1 MSQVV
6 DLEEYKE
13 QLRLQEEH
21 REPQNVEVAAIV
33 GIMETGEEIVSVSVH
48 KKDGEIKAVVHH
60 LDCSEEP
67 PVLESIS
74 LRKTELAAVIH
85 ALIEVD
91 DFLSKEIE

>member
-13 QLRLQEEH
+13 QLRLREEH
-21 REPQNVEVAAIV
+21 REPLDREVAALV
-33 GIMETGEEIVSVSVH
+33 ELTETGDEIVSVAVH
-48 KKDGEIKAVVHH
+48 KKDGEIKALIHH

-74 LRKTELAAVIH
+74 LRKSELAAVIH

-91 DFLSKEIE
+91 DFLPEET

>member
-13 QLRLQEEH
+13 QLRLREEH
-21 REPQNVEVAAIV
+21 REPLDTEVAALV
-33 GIMETGEEIVSVSVH
+33 GLAETGEEIVSVSVH
-48 KKDGEIKAVVHH
+48 KKDGEVKAMIHH
-60 LDCSEEP
+60 LDCTEEP

-74 LRKTELAAVIH
+74 LRKSELAAVIH

-91 DFLSKEIE
+91 DFLPEEE

>member
-6 DLEEYKE
+6 DLEEYRE
-13 QLRLQEEH
+13 QLRIREEH
-21 REPQNVEVAAIV
+21 RGLLDKEVAALV
-33 GIMETGEEIVSVSVH
+33 ELTETGEEIVSVAVH
-48 KKDGEIKAVVHH
+48 KKDGEIKALIHH

-74 LRKTELAAVIH
+74 LRKSELAAVIH

-91 DFLSKEIE
+91 DCLPEET